1 DVKRGR
7 NARPF
12 PASPGSRERTRA
24 REAAESQPAT
34 HLERLLG
41 WRACPPGPRRRDRG
55 ARERDRRVAVVVY
68 SSPSASPRRTA
79 PHRHPSAA
87 RGVISSPPSPPYPRH
102 ANIPMGKSSSL
113 DPPCQKIPNASSQ
126 GCSSSGHG
134 AYSRST
140 QSAVPSV
147 SVGYWKL
154 RRGLGIL
161 WLRAAPAPPHGMASG
176 GHLPAPRQRCS
187 LQYEHSPINPESEPP
202 RFEILNRVQ
211 GESEKGEPI
220 EMPME
225 TREGRRRPAEGK
237 PVVAEARERCPRC
250 ESRDTKFC
258 YYNNYNMS
266 QPRHFCKSCRRYWTL
281 GGSLRNVP
289 IGGSSRKRLRPFPA
303 PAAADAVVVAA
314 LRPGR
319 ALPGHPPPAPQ
330 SAELGQGPLLPS
342 GPVQAGLLGL
352 DEPFLS
358 CRGGFGLGLGL
369 GLGCGAGAAEEM
381 GFGLAPTLLWPPSL
395 LDEAADTW
403 RVSNG
408 GVGDCLAAPGTGPPA
423 AAWPDLA
430 ISAPAEGGAGPA
442 REVS

>member
-1 DVKRGR
+1 MLIYATFLVLADYCTTLEGDDDCHGCWRAYFELKDLQETLPKEDVEKFVRQAGGIKSLISYLHCLTAAMLNEKEKEICPQAMLNKKGKETPQPKPVTSVLRLQESLSMLHLCNIDLDCIWDVKRGR

-55 ARERDRRVAVVVY
+55 ARERDRRMAVVVY

-87 RGVISSPPSPPYPRH
+87 RGVISSPPSSPYPRH

-187 LQYEHSPINPESEPP
+187 LQYEH
-202 RFEILNRVQ
+202 
-211 GESEKGEPI
+211 
-220 EMPME
+220 
-225 TREGRRRPAEGK
+225 
-237 PVVAEARERCPRC
+237 
-250 ESRDTKFC
+250 
-258 YYNNYNMS
+258 
-266 QPRHFCKSCRRYWTL
+266 CR
-281 GGSLRNVP
+281 
-289 IGGSSRKRLRPFPA
+289 
-303 PAAADAVVVAA
+303 
-314 LRPGR
+314 
-319 ALPGHPPPAPQ
+319 
-330 SAELGQGPLLPS
+330 LLP
-342 GPVQAGLLGL
+342 
-352 DEPFLS
+352 
-358 CRGGFGLGLGL
+358 
-369 GLGCGAGAAEEM
+369 
-381 GFGLAPTLLWPPSL
+381 
-395 LDEAADTW
+395 
-403 RVSNG
+403 
-408 GVGDCLAAPGTGPPA
+408 
-423 AAWPDLA
+423 
-430 ISAPAEGGAGPA
+430 
-442 REVS
+442 